1 MSKFNNYVPDVKLD
15 EPEFYAADEIF
26 PDNPKPSQDKFRQ
39 MHNVDDDD
47 DFTIRGR
54 QRDIFMKPQTSTKI
68 SNKRIAKK
76 GSKKIT
82 KRKGSIKKSI
92 KRKTS
97 KKVRKHSK
105 K

>member
-54 QRDIFMKPQTSTKI
+54 QRDIFMKPQTSTK
-68 SNKRIAKK
+68 RIVKK

-82 KRKGSIKKSI
+82 KRKGSIKKNI